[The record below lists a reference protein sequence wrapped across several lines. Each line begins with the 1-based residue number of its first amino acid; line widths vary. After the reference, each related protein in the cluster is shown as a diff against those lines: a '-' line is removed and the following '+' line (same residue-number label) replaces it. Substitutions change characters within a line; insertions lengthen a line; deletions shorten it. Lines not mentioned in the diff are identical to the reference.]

1 MKRLAV
7 GAALGGFA
15 AYLFDPKLGAERR
28 ERLMSVWQDNR
39 DTAVQAGQ
47 TASRALE
54 SARPVAERV
63 TKAVGAGDW
72 AKLFEQRRRSAT
84 LPKVLGAAAVGG
96 ALMYFLDPVR
106 GPERRRS
113 LSWQAAG
120 WSPNSS
126 TTAKTVP
133 DRIGRPSADSGN
145 QSSPGWVNRR

>member
-28 ERLMSVWQDNR
+28 ERLISMWQDNR

-54 SARPVAERV
+54 SARPVASRV
-63 TKAVGAGDW
+63 TKAVGRGDW
-72 AKLFEQRRRSAT
+72 AQVFEPRRRSASV
-84 LPKVLGAAAVGG
+84 PKLIGAAAVGG

-106 GPERRRS
+106 GSERRRS
-113 LSWQAAG
+113 MIVTGRRAVDKIVKAA
-120 WSPNSS
+120 
-126 TTAKTVP
+126 TTVP
-133 DRIGRPSADSGN
+133 GHVGGSAADSEDRAKSRVG
-145 QSSPGWVNRR
+145 

>member
-28 ERLMSVWQDNR
+28 ERIIALWHDNK

-54 SARPVAERV
+54 SARPVVRRV
-63 TKAVGAGDW
+63 TKAVGRGDW
-72 AKLFEQRRRSAT
+72 AQALEPRRRSASI
-84 LPKVLGAAAVGG
+84 PKLIGAAAVGG

-113 LSWQAAG
+113 MIATSRRVVDKIVNA
-120 WSPNSS
+120 
-126 TTAKTVP
+126 AKTVP
-133 DRIGRPSADSGN
+133 GRVGDSAAASEDRVKSRMG
-145 QSSPGWVNRR
+145 